1 MAETVTPPVPE
12 PLENMGQPI
21 ARYEARQKVTGAKIF
36 SSDLPV
42 PGKKAYAWMVTS
54 TIARGRITAIDDS
67 AAKAVPGVLMVM
79 THENRPPLGDI
90 NSFSTGGMF
99 LTDNNSLS
107 GAEIHH
113 EGQPVALVVAESF
126 EGAREAAYR
135 LKIAYAAETPTATF
149 DLPGATTKNLSDI
162 NPRYKPIRFNDAKAA
177 LDSSAHRIDA
187 EYSTPIQHH
196 NPMEL
201 FSTTA
206 YWDDGKLVLH
216 EPSQFVRGLRKGAAS
231 QLQIDEDNV
240 RVKSPFV
247 GGAFGAKGAIT
258 VRTALAAL
266 AARQL
271 KRPVELVATRSQ
283 GFTISGN
290 RQETQQKVSL
300 GCDAN
305 GKLTG
310 YDHRLWEFTSRVT
323 PYQNGGLDNCAA
335 MYDFGAIH
343 SENYIVQ
350 GDRNVPNFMRS
361 PAEVPNIYAL
371 ESAMNELAAEA
382 KIDPVEFRKMNDT
395 RINVATGA
403 PYTSRSVNQCWDAA
417 AASFGWD
424 RRNPEPGSMRD
435 GDWLIGWGCAMATYP
450 TQMAP
455 SAAKVVIRR
464 NGTALVEVAAH
475 DVGTGCYTI
484 AGQAAGE
491 RLGID
496 PSRITV
502 QMGDSRLPPGPISGG
517 SISTASV
524 TSAICDACD
533 RLIAALGLT
542 ADDVAA
548 SDSAERLRAALEQSG
563 RPEAEATGTW
573 APLGAPKD
581 AIERLY
587 DGGLIFVG
595 GAGPERTMF
604 AFGAEMVEVRINA
617 RTREIRVPRMTGAFA
632 AGRIMNPRTTRS
644 QYLGGMIWG
653 MASALLE
660 ATEIDH
666 KRARYMN
673 DNIAEYHIA
682 VNADIPD
689 VDIIMVPEV
698 DSEINVLGVKGV
710 GELANVGTAAAIT
723 DAVWHATGKRIR
735 DLPVTID
742 KII

>member
-1 MAETVTPPVPE
+1 MADNSKAAPAPK
-12 PLENMGQPI
+12 ENMGQPI
-21 ARYEARQKVTGAKIF
+21 ARYEARQKVMGGKIY

-54 TIARGRITAIDDS
+54 TIAKGRVTGIDET
-67 AAKAVPGVLMVM
+67 AAKAVPGVLMIM
-79 THENRPPLGDI
+79 THKNRPALGDI
-90 NSFSTGGMF
+90 ASFLKGGMF
-99 LTDNNSLS
+99 VTDNNTLS
-107 GAEIHH
+107 GPTIEH
-113 EGQPVALVVAESF
+113 EGQPVAMIVAETF
-126 EGAREAAYR
+126 EGAREAAHK
-135 LKIAYAAETPTATF
+135 LKVGYAAESPSATF
-149 DLPGATTKNLSDI
+149 ESPGVTTRPMGEI
-162 NPRYKPIRFNDAKAA
+162 NPRYKPVKFKDAAAA
-177 LDSSAHRIDA
+177 LAGSAHRVDA

-196 NPMEL
+196 NSMEL
-201 FSTTA
+201 YSTTA

-216 EPSQFVRGLRKGAAS
+216 EPSQFVWGLRKGAAA
-231 QLQIDEDNV
+231 QMKMDEDNV

-247 GGAFGAKGAIT
+247 GGAFGGKGAIT

-271 KRPVELVATRSQ
+271 KRPVELVATRAQ

-290 RQETQQKVSL
+290 RQETQHKISL
-300 GCDAN
+300 GCDAQ

-310 YDHRLWEFTSRVT
+310 YDHSMWEFTSRVT
-323 PYQNGGLDNCAA
+323 PYNNGGLDNCAA
-335 MYDFGAIH
+335 MYDFGAV
-343 SENYIVQ
+343 SGQNYIVQ

-371 ESAMNELAAEA
+371 ESAMNELAAA
-382 KIDPVEFRKMNDT
+382 ANIDPVAFRKMNDT
-395 RINVATGA
+395 RVNVTNGA
-403 PYTSRSVNQCWDAA
+403 PYTSRSVNACWDAA
-417 AASFGWD
+417 VASFGWD
-424 RRNPEPGSMRD
+424 KRNPEPGSMRD

-455 SAAKVVIRR
+455 SAAKIVLRK
-464 NGTALVEVAAH
+464 NGTALIEVAAH

-484 AGQAAGE
+484 AAQAAGE

-524 TSAICDACD
+524 TSAICDGCD
-533 RLIAALGLT
+533 RLLKSLGLT
-542 ADDVAA
+542 ADDAKA
-548 SDSAERLRAALEQSG
+548 SDSADRLAAALARSG
-563 RPEAEATGTW
+563 RPEAEATGAW
-573 APLGAPKD
+573 APIGAPDD
-581 AIERLY
+581 AIDRLY
-587 DGGLIFVG
+587 DGGLVFVG
-595 GAGPERTMF
+595 GAGEKRTMF

-617 RTREIRVPRMTGAFA
+617 RTREIRVPRMVGAFA
-632 AGRIMNPRTTRS
+632 AGRIMNPRTAHS
-644 QYLGGMIWG
+644 QYMGGMIWG

-666 KRARYMN
+666 KRARYTN
-673 DNIAEYHIA
+673 DNIAEYHLA

-689 VDIIMVPEV
+689 VDVIMVPEV
-698 DSEINVLGVKGV
+698 DDEINILGVKGI
-710 GELANVGTAAAIT
+710 GELSNVGTAAAIT
-723 DAVWHATGKRIR
+723 DAVWHATGKRVR